1 MQQEHADVVAE
12 EGRHNFE
19 PICRGVLQPCGVR
32 QDGIHRGCGDFQ
44 VSGTDVGPVRRRLAS
59 GLPEF
64 CEGAPSLEMARGTY
78 KNRAGGTPSVSNVLS
93 GSGAGGVTL
102 WEVDLGFAG
111 SNL

>member
-1 MQQEHADVVAE
+1 MSLFKTYYANLSTQPLLFTASITIYLSANFSGASYQPPEEMEVQQEHADVVAE

-64 CEGAPSLEMARGTY
+64 CEGAPSL
-78 KNRAGGTPSVSNVLS
+78 
-93 GSGAGGVTL
+93 
-102 WEVDLGFAG
+102 
-111 SNL
+111 